1 MASHSLVFKSPPQ
14 RAIFKGFLFDMDG
27 TIIDSTPAIV
37 KHWHTIGSEIGVD
50 PKVILETSH
59 GRRSIDVLKILSPE
73 RANWDY
79 IKHMEGLIP
88 KNYANDAVEIPGAR
102 DLLDSI
108 KQANLPW
115 AIVTSGTSPLV
126 TGWLNL
132 LKLPIPE
139 NVVVAEDVEIGKP
152 DPACYLMG
160 KAKLNLAGEP
170 NILVLEDSPAGIAAG
185 KAAGCKVLG
194 LVTSHSAEQIVE
206 AAPDWIVKDLSSVRM
221 VGHSQEGVE
230 LEIAN
235 LLQIDDVL
243 GESLRKRA
251 EAEEWDDRLKPK
263 Q

>member
-1 MASHSLVFKSPPQ
+1 MPSHSPVFNSPPQ
-14 RAIFKGFLFDMDG
+14 RAFFKGFLFDMDG

-79 IKHMEGLIP
+79 IKHMEGLLP
-88 KNYANDAVEIPGAR
+88 KTYADDAVEIPGAR
-102 DLLDSI
+102 VLLDSI
-108 KQANLPW
+108 KQSNSPW

-126 TGWLNL
+126 SGWLNV

-139 NVVVAEDVEIGKP
+139 NLVVAEDVEIGKP
-152 DPACYLMG
+152 DPTCYLMG
-160 KAKLNLAGEP
+160 KEKLNLVGEP
-170 NILVLEDSPAGIAAG
+170 NVLVLEDSPAGIASG

-194 LVTSHSAEQIVE
+194 LVTSHTAEQIME
-206 AAPDWIVKDLSSVRM
+206 AGPDWIVKDLSSVRI
-221 VGHSQEGVE
+221 VGHSERGVE
-230 LEIAN
+230 VEISN

-243 GESLRKRA
+243 GESLRRRA
-251 EAEEWDDRLKPK
+251 EAEEWDDRLKPT
-263 Q
+263 